1 MLPSKVLFPRF
12 LLTSPFF
19 QRSGLG
25 KWHQHCLRHQPPN
38 LVIMLNSFPFFP
50 QVMNIPSQIHIF
62 FFLLPLPQFRI
73 IYLLLCYFRG
83 PLFTSF
89 PSSVFP
95 IQSGPLLPHSSTL
108 GGSLR
113 PSESSKNILLQNQGV
128 LQLQAKSLA
137 SPSLCASQTIFHPI
151 PCLACSCICPAALP
165 ALDNFFSVRNPTI
178 FPGVIGMLQ
187 R

>member
-1 MLPSKVLFPRF
+1 MSLNKGCFDIVSWSIPTQRRGDPKVSMLPSKVLFPRF

-19 QRSGLG
+19 RRSGLG

-113 PSESSKNILLQNQGV
+113 PSESSKNILLQNSRCS
-128 LQLQAKSLA
+128 AK
-137 SPSLCASQTIFHPI
+137 
-151 PCLACSCICPAALP
+151 
-165 ALDNFFSVRNPTI
+165 
-178 FPGVIGMLQ
+178 
-187 R
+187 